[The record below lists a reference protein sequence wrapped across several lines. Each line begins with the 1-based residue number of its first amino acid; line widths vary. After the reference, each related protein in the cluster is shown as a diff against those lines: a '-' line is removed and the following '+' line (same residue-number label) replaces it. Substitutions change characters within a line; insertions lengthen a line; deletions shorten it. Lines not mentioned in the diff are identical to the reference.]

1 MDLKTLLD
9 MILKMYQID
18 TLIDMLSIVYM
29 VHMILSVS
37 KNISQAYKYAI
48 WGDTKHILYDSQL
61 KLLD

>member
-1 MDLKTLLD
+1 MGLKTLLD

-37 KNISQAYKYAI
+37 KNIS
-48 WGDTKHILYDSQL
+48 
-61 KLLD
+61 